1 VGAPPSAGR
10 VLVKRPNK
18 CEIATMSNEGTWR
31 RLTNKDGTP
40 GKWELRVQR
49 FVGDDD
55 RKLSFFGETKHEANE
70 SLARWETLQQEKW
83 AAKRQGYNRD
93 RKLAILDILEAGH
106 PAKPF
111 MDATRA
117 YSELVLAQ
125 TDSEVLHHYAPEARA
140 FVLSQLIEPLIVRLE
155 TLKVA
160 LT

>member
-1 VGAPPSAGR
+1 MG
-10 VLVKRPNK
+10 K
-18 CEIATMSNEGTWR
+18 EGTWR

-40 GKWELRVQR
+40 GLWELRVQR

-55 RKLSFFGETKHEANE
+55 RRLSFFGQTKQEARE
-70 SLARWETLQQEKW
+70 SLVHWEAVQQEKW
-83 AAKRQGYNRD
+83 AAKRQGFNRE

-125 TDSEVLHHYAPEARA
+125 TDLEILHHYAPEAKA

-155 TLKVA
+155 ALKVA

>member
-1 VGAPPSAGR
+1 
-10 VLVKRPNK
+10 
-18 CEIATMSNEGTWR
+18 MSNEGTWR

-40 GKWELRVQR
+40 GLWELRIQR

-55 RKLSFFGETKHEANE
+55 RQLSFHGQTKHEARE
-70 SLARWETLQQEKW
+70 SLTRWEALQHEKW
-83 AAKRQGYNRD
+83 ATKRQGYNRE

-111 MDATRA
+111 MDATRT

-125 TDSEVLHHYAPEARA
+125 TDADILHHYAPEARA
-140 FVLSQLIEPLIVRLE
+140 FVLSQLIEPLILRLE
-155 TLKVA
+155 ALKVA

>member
-1 VGAPPSAGR
+1 
-10 VLVKRPNK
+10 
-18 CEIATMSNEGTWR
+18 MSNEGTWR
-31 RLTNKDGTP
+31 RVTNKDGTA

-55 RKLSFFGETKHEANE
+55 TKLSFFGETKLAAKE
-70 SLARWETLQQEKW
+70 SLAHWETVQREKW
-83 AAKRQGYNRD
+83 AAKRQGYNRE
-93 RKLAILDILEAGH
+93 RKLAILEILEAGH

-125 TDSEVLHHYAPEARA
+125 TDAAVLHHYAPEARA

-155 TLKVA
+155 ILKVA